1 MFTNQEQHQMR
12 LEKVHDSD
20 AEEWVCESCSRRML
34 IQWTPKFKRII
45 LDRGEENAV
54 HSGSKGGLV
63 MNSSTLT
70 ISPPTADD
78 QSPLPNEPLESPAG
92 SEQIISDDLLAEID
106 KFFADLDDSS
116 E

>member
-20 AEEWVCESCSRRML
+20 AEEWVCETCSRRML
-34 IQWTPKFKRII
+34 IQWAPKFKRIV

-63 MNSSTLT
+63 MNG
-70 ISPPTADD
+70 
-78 QSPLPNEPLESPAG
+78 SPLTVTPPANSDTSSDSQVESEPEA
-92 SEQIISDDLLAEID
+92 EQIISDDLLAEIE
-106 KFFADLDDSS
+106 KFFADLDDST